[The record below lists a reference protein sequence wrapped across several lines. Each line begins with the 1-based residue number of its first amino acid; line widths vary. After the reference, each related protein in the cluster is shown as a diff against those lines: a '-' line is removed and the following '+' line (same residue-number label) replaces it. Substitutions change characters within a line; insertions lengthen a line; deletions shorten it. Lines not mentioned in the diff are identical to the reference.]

1 MTRCCKLCV
10 MSHSGVCSIV
20 KTSASLVDD
29 ILQLPI
35 PSPLKVPVQLC
46 MMKPKPASDL
56 VEIHEVSQFILY
68 VLIFGNFQQ
77 S

>member
-35 PSPLKVPVQLC
+35 PSPLKEHHVTTDRTAVELVPRNKHL
-46 MMKPKPASDL
+46 P
-56 VEIHEVSQFILY
+56 
-68 VLIFGNFQQ
+68 LIM
-77 S
+77 